1 MSILSDAFDGVV
13 DFFSNLG
20 SSPSNNLGQN
30 DTGLMGP
37 PEPGSMPG
45 AQPAST
51 YGLGDGVKDILSI
64 AAPLIA
70 TSVTRPKPL
79 PLPEQPKFPEIPDSV
94 KNDPRVQQLLGSYGF
109 PNSFPTIAQQDLSKG
124 RPSDFQVAFPAM
136 FNAALG
142 IFGREVDKT
151 NAQAEQER
159 TLLQTAQQKIDA
171 AKGVTAT
178 SQTTPQQVAQTTVI
192 QADGQMS
199 STSLMSQ
206 TVNGSPKASYDAI
219 KTTSKYDPLIEN
231 AAKQHGIDP
240 DILRAVIHT
249 ESEGNSDAIGDGG
262 KAVGLG
268 QLHKAAAQD
277 AGGRYYSDE
286 ELKVPETNIDL
297 TARYLKQLHTQFN
310 GNSGDPD
317 YSKAITAFNRGATAV
332 KEQGAYDSPKGK
344 AYRAT
349 VLGALAV
356 LKGGKNR
363 GSPIA

>member
-37 PEPGSMPG
+37 PQPGQMPG

-79 PLPEQPKFPEIPDSV
+79 PMPEQPKFPEIPDSV

-109 PNSFPTIAQQDLSKG
+109 PNNFPTIAQQDLSKG

-142 IFGREVDKT
+142 IFGREVDKS

-159 TLLQTAQQKIDA
+159 TMLQTAQQKIDA

-178 SQTTPQQVAQTTVI
+178 STTTPQQVAQTTVI
-192 QADGQMS
+192 QADQTS
-199 STSLMSQ
+199 PTSLMSQ
-206 TVNGSPKASYDAI
+206 TINGSPRASSEAI
-219 KTTSKYDPLIEN
+219 KTTSKYDPLIEE
-231 AAKQHGIDP
+231 AAKTHGIDP

-249 ESEGNSDAIGDGG
+249 ESTGDANAVGDGG
-262 KAVGLG
+262 KAIGLG
-268 QLHKAAAQD
+268 QLHQAAAQD
-277 AGGRYYSDE
+277 AGGRKFSEE
-286 ELKVPETNIDL
+286 ELKDPATNINL
-297 TARYLKQLHTQFN
+297 TAAYLKRMHNAFN
-310 GNSGDPD
+310 GNDGDPD
-317 YSKAITAFNRGATAV
+317 YSKAITAYNRGETAV
-332 KEQGAYDSPKGK
+332 KEQGAYDSVKGK
-344 AYRAT
+344 QYRAK
-349 VLGALAV
+349 VLGALAAF
-356 LKGGKNR
+356 KGGKNR